1 MIKNYIKLLR
11 VPQWIKN
18 FFVFVPLVFSRHI
31 FDINYLSTAVLGFIA
46 FCFTSS
52 IVYILNDVMDVE
64 ADRAHPVKRNRPIAS
79 GKISVTNA
87 VITAL
92 VLLSLTVVWFVYFG
106 VNKYFVFCIVSYFL
120 INFLYSFKLK
130 HMVLL
135 DIFSIA
141 AGFMLRVLSGG
152 LIINVYISSWLILTT
167 MFISLFLAVMKRY
180 SELDISADG
189 KTKSTRKV
197 LEQYSQ
203 SYTQQMAV
211 IAAAAT
217 IICYALYTVS
227 ERTIKAFNT
236 ENLIYTTPFVVFG
249 IFRYMYLVYMDKK
262 KGENTTEVM
271 LTDIPMIANV
281 VLYFIIITFILYN
294 KL

>member
-18 FFVFVPLVFSRHI
+18 FFVFVPIIFSRHI
-31 FDINYLSTAVLGFIA
+31 FDMSYLYTAVLGFIA

-64 ADRAHPVKRNRPIAS
+64 ADRAHPVKKNRPIAS

-87 VITAL
+87 IVTAV
-92 VLLSLTVVWFVYFG
+92 VLLSLTVAWFIYFG
-106 VNKYFVFCIVSYFL
+106 VNSYFILCIVSYFI
-120 INFLYSFKLK
+120 INFLYSVKLK

-180 SELDISADG
+180 SELDIAANGS
-189 KTKSTRKV
+189 TKSTRKV
-197 LEQYSQ
+197 LEQYTQ
-203 SYTQQMAV
+203 NYTQQMAV

-281 VLYFIIITFILYN
+281 VLYFVIITFILYN

>member
-18 FFVFVPLVFSRHI
+18 FFVFVPIIFSRHI
-31 FDINYLSTAVLGFIA
+31 FDMNYLYTAVLGFIA

-64 ADRAHPVKRNRPIAS
+64 ADRAHPVKKNRPIAS
-79 GKISVTNA
+79 GKISVTSA
-87 VITAL
+87 IITAI
-92 VLLSLTVVWFVYFG
+92 VLLSLTVVWFIYFG
-106 VNKYFVFCIVSYFL
+106 VNSYFILCIVSYFI

-180 SELDISADG
+180 SELDIAANGS
-189 KTKSTRKV
+189 TKSTRKV

-271 LTDIPMIANV
+271 LTDIPMITNV
-281 VLYFIIITFILYN
+281 VLYFTIITFILYN

>member
-1 MIKNYIKLLR
+1 MIKSYVKLLR

-18 FFVFVPLVFSRHI
+18 FFVFVPLIFSKHI
-31 FDINYLSTAVLGFIA
+31 FDINYVGTALLGFMA

-52 IVYILNDVMDVE
+52 IVYIINDMMDVE
-64 ADRAHPVKRNRPIAS
+64 ADRMHPVKKNRPIAS
-79 GKISVTNA
+79 GKISVLNA
-87 VITAL
+87 GVTAV
-92 VLLSLTVVWFVYFG
+92 VLLALTIGWFIYFG
-106 VNKYFVFCIVSYFL
+106 VNQYFIFCIISYFI
-120 INFLYSFKLK
+120 INFLYSVKLK

-167 MFISLFLAVMKRY
+167 MFISLFLAIMKRY
-180 SELDISADG
+180 SELDVVSETD
-189 KTKSTRKV
+189 TKSTRKV
-197 LEQYSQ
+197 LEQYSK
-203 SYTQQMAV
+203 SFTQQMAV

-262 KGENTTEVM
+262 GENTTEVM
-271 LTDIPMIANV
+271 MTDIPMITNV
-281 VLYFIIITFILYN
+281 VLYFAIITLILYN
-294 KL
+294 KI

>member
-1 MIKNYIKLLR
+1 MIKSYVKLLR

-18 FFVFVPLVFSRHI
+18 FFVFVPLIFSKHI
-31 FDINYLSTAVLGFIA
+31 FDINYVGTALLGFMA

-52 IVYILNDVMDVE
+52 IVYIINDMMDVE
-64 ADRAHPVKRNRPIAS
+64 ADRMHPVKKNRPIAS
-79 GKISVTNA
+79 GKISVLNA
-87 VITAL
+87 GMTAV
-92 VLLSLTVVWFVYFG
+92 VLLALTIGWFIYFG
-106 VNKYFVFCIVSYFL
+106 VNQYFIFCIISYFI
-120 INFLYSFKLK
+120 INFLYSVKLK

-167 MFISLFLAVMKRY
+167 MFISLFLAIMKRY
-180 SELDISADG
+180 SELDVVSEND
-189 KTKSTRKV
+189 TKSTRKV
-197 LEQYSQ
+197 LEQYSK
-203 SYTQQMAV
+203 SFTQQMAV

-262 KGENTTEVM
+262 GENTTEVM
-271 LTDIPMIANV
+271 MTDIPMITNV
-281 VLYFIIITFILYN
+281 VLYFAIITLILYN
-294 KL
+294 KI

>member
-18 FFVFVPLVFSRHI
+18 FFVFVPIIFSRHI
-31 FDINYLSTAVLGFIA
+31 FDMNYLYTAVLGFIA

-64 ADRAHPVKRNRPIAS
+64 ADRAHPVKKNRPIAS
-79 GKISVTNA
+79 GKISVTSA
-87 VITAL
+87 IITAI
-92 VLLSLTVVWFVYFG
+92 VLLSLTVVWFIYFG
-106 VNKYFVFCIVSYFL
+106 VNSYFILCIVSYFI

-180 SELDISADG
+180 SELDIAANGS
-189 KTKSTRKV
+189 TKSTRKV
-197 LEQYSQ
+197 LQQYSQ

-271 LTDIPMIANV
+271 LTDIPMITNV